1 MRARARARM
10 SAPCSSHELLSYFME
25 TACIEV
31 EPENTRLYRTVLL
44 RILYSVGSVDVQ
56 ACVGTL
62 LENGVFLGS
71 YDPAATVQSL
81 YDKIT
86 VMHIPD
92 WVYLMR
98 FVRFESVDGIFRA
111 LQEVY
116 KDSITES
123 PLWKLKT
130 TFEVRA
136 GPFRGRR
143 ACACASADCA
153 RTRRKTLWT
162 FRRRWA

>member
-1 MRARARARM
+1 MGG
-10 SAPCSSHELLSYFME
+10 APCNAHELLSYFME

-31 EPENTRLYRTVLL
+31 EPESTRLYRAVLL
-44 RILYSVGSVDVQ
+44 RILYSVGSVDIQ
-56 ACVGTL
+56 ACIDSL
-62 LENGVFLGS
+62 LESGVFLGR
-71 YDPAATVQSL
+71 YDRAATVQSL

-98 FVRFESVDGIFRA
+98 FVRVESVEDIFRA

-116 KDSITES
+116 QDSIAES

-136 GPFRGRR
+136 
-143 ACACASADCA
+143 
-153 RTRRKTLWT
+153 
-162 FRRRWA
+162 

>member
-1 MRARARARM
+1 
-10 SAPCSSHELLSYFME
+10 ME

-44 RILYSVGSVDVQ
+44 RILYLVGSVDVQ

-71 YDPAATVQSL
+71 YHRVATVQSL

-136 GPFRGRR
+136 CARP
-143 ACACASADCA
+143 ACARAAADCA
-153 RTRRKTLWT
+153 RRRRKTPWT
-162 FRRRWA
+162 FPRRRV